1 MELSKTLLGLYLC
14 HFQSK
19 KHVSDTQKLINSYP
33 LKISL
38 LLKHLKNVLSL
49 TFDRSIMC
57 IFFYYQFFLGLVL
70 LFVNM
75 L

>member
-1 MELSKTLLGLYLC
+1 MSFLTKSI
-14 HFQSK
+14 